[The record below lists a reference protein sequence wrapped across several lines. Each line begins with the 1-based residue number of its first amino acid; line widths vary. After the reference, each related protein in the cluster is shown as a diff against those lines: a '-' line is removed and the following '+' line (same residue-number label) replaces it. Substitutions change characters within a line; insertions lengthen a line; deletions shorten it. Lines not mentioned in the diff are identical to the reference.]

1 MHTASRARSVFWR
14 EMPWRKIASMILA
27 SCFALSAFPFAQTT
41 SAQEAPEKLVRAA
54 VANEAAAAKNS
65 SIKHMF
71 RSRRQSAKGSQTRLY
86 VETNDAM
93 AAMLVAVN
101 DHPLTAEQQQTEDGH
116 LSWLMNNPDQLRK
129 KQAREKEDAD
139 RTLRIVKALP
149 DAFVYQYDGT
159 VTGTQ
164 AMGSPG
170 AQLARLKFSPNHNYN
185 PPSRVEEVLSGME
198 GYLLIDVQ
206 AKRLAKIDG
215 TLYRDINFGWGLV
228 GRLDKG
234 GHFIVQQANLG
245 DGSWDIT
252 DMHLD
257 IRGKILLVK
266 SLSMVSDEV
275 FSDYRR
281 LPDNL
286 PFAKGVEMLK
296 AEVRHDHSTE
306 AAKTPHP

>member
-1 MHTASRARSVFWR
+1 VFRR
-14 EMPWRKIASMILA
+14 EMSCRKGAGVFLA
-27 SCFALSAFPFAQTT
+27 SCIALSTYAFAQAN
-41 SAQEAPEKLVRAA
+41 SGQESPEKLVRAA

-101 DHPLTAEQQQTEDGH
+101 DQPVTAEQQQTEDGH
-116 LSWLMNNPDQLRK
+116 LSWLMNNPEQLRK

-257 IRGKILLVK
+257 IKGKILLVK
-266 SLSMVSDEV
+266 SISIVSDEV

-281 LPDNL
+281 MPDSL
-286 PFAKGVEMLK
+286 SFAKGVEMLK
-296 AEVRHDHSTE
+296 AEAHRDHTTE

>member
-1 MHTASRARSVFWR
+1 MHTVSRARSVFWR
-14 EMPWRKIASMILA
+14 EIAGMILS
-27 SCFALSAFPFAQTT
+27 SCLVLPAFPFAQTT

-54 VANEAAAAKNS
+54 VANEAAAARNS

-170 AQLARLKFSPNHNYN
+170 AELARLKFSPNHNYN

-257 IRGKILLVK
+257 IKGKILLVK

-296 AEVRHDHSTE
+296 AEVHHDHGTE

>member
-1 MHTASRARSVFWR
+1 
-14 EMPWRKIASMILA
+14 MPWRKIASMILA

-296 AEVRHDHSTE
+296 AEVHHDHGTE

>member
-14 EMPWRKIASMILA
+14 EIAGMILS
-27 SCFALSAFPFAQTT
+27 SCLVLPAFPFAQTT

-54 VANEAAAAKNS
+54 VANEAAAARNS

-257 IRGKILLVK
+257 IKGKILLVK

>member
-14 EMPWRKIASMILA
+14 EIAGMILS
-27 SCFALSAFPFAQTT
+27 SCLVLPAFPFAQTT

-54 VANEAAAAKNS
+54 VANEAAAARNS

-257 IRGKILLVK
+257 IKGKILLVK

-296 AEVRHDHSTE
+296 AEVHHDHGTE

>member
-257 IRGKILLVK
+257 IKGKILLVK

-296 AEVRHDHSTE
+296 AEVHHDHSTE

>member
-14 EMPWRKIASMILA
+14 EIAGMILS
-27 SCFALSAFPFAQTT
+27 SCLVLPALAFAQTT

-296 AEVRHDHSTE
+296 AEVHHDHGTE

>member
-1 MHTASRARSVFWR
+1 
-14 EMPWRKIASMILA
+14 MPWRKIASMILA

-257 IRGKILLVK
+257 IKGKILLVK

-296 AEVRHDHSTE
+296 AEVHHDHSTE

>member
-1 MHTASRARSVFWR
+1 
-14 EMPWRKIASMILA
+14 
-27 SCFALSAFPFAQTT
+27 
-41 SAQEAPEKLVRAA
+41 
-54 VANEAAAAKNS
+54 
-65 SIKHMF
+65 
-71 RSRRQSAKGSQTRLY
+71 
-86 VETNDAM
+86 
-93 AAMLVAVN
+93 
-101 DHPLTAEQQQTEDGH
+101 
-116 LSWLMNNPDQLRK
+116 
-129 KQAREKEDAD
+129 
-139 RTLRIVKALP
+139 
-149 DAFVYQYDGT
+149 
-159 VTGTQ
+159 
-164 AMGSPG
+164 
-170 AQLARLKFSPNHNYN
+170 
-185 PPSRVEEVLSGME
+185 ME

-296 AEVRHDHSTE
+296 AEVHHDHGTE

>member
-1 MHTASRARSVFWR
+1 MGV
-14 EMPWRKIASMILA
+14 ILGFLIVLP
-27 SCFALSAFPFAQTT
+27 SFAFAQTT
-41 SAQEAPEKLVRAA
+41 LSQESPEKLVRAA
-54 VANEAAAAKNS
+54 VANEAAAAKS
-65 SIKHMF
+65 SSVKHMF
-71 RSRRQSAKGSQTRLY
+71 RSLKRTSKGTQTRLY

-93 AAMLVAVN
+93 AAMLIAVN
-101 DHPLTAEQQQTEDGH
+101 GHPLTAEQQQTEDGH
-116 LSWLMNNPDQLRK
+116 LSWLMNNPEQLRK

-149 DAFVYQYDGT
+149 DAFVYQYDGV

-164 AMGSPG
+164 AMGSLG
-170 AQLARLKFSPNHNYN
+170 SQLARLKFTPKRNYN

-206 AKRLAKIDG
+206 AKRLARIDG

-252 DMHLD
+252 EMNLD
-257 IRGKILLVK
+257 IEGKILLVK
-266 SLSMVSDEV
+266 SISMVSDET
-275 FSDYRR
+275 FTDYHRM
-281 LPDNL
+281 PDNL

-296 AEVRHDHSTE
+296 AEVHNDHATE